1 MRHGQP
7 ASPSCSRTRQ
17 AACTGNYDEP
27 PGRQRCLRRL
37 LVHPTR
43 PSRRPCPWRPC
54 SRGCQRCRG
63 RRGRM
68 GTRLSHCVNLT
79 ARACSLSKPAK
90 LSYGAHTHGL
100 MRLAH
105 GAGGPGEGTPG
116 PRRQHLLHNF
126 YIITNILRLNSCIS
140 CGRRRA
146 SGRRRADGS
155 CLMRCTA
162 RPAPSPAMWSPVRSS
177 IRCHPCDR

>member
-116 PRRQHLLHNF
+116 PRRQHRMHRPHRHRLH
-126 YIITNILRLNSCIS
+126 TAL
-140 CGRRRA
+140 A
-146 SGRRRADGS
+146 SLTRDATSPFCRFVAS
-155 CLMRCTA
+155 CLRGSWRTPPEA
-162 RPAPSPAMWSPVRSS
+162 VTS
-177 IRCHPCDR
+177 IIS